1 MVEQQFLTPKD
12 VLGYAEEF
20 IFLEEESPELYN
32 FSLSNSLDDIKTA
45 IYTRTGSDFDLDNAY
60 WKLEPEL
67 SDDIKHLMNKHHIIY
82 SMATWYE
89 EKEKRR
95 YLVVYMHVGKKW
107 FYTRH
112 NQEDGKI
119 YNYEKYEI
127 RRETIKRILKF
138 LDDPSIDID
147 DCYFTK
153 D

>member
-1 MVEQQFLTPKD
+1 MNEQQFLTPKD

-20 IFLEEESPELYN
+20 IVLGEESPELYN
-32 FSLSNSLDDIKTA
+32 FSLSNSLNDIKTA
-45 IYTRTGSDFDLDNAY
+45 IYARTGLDFDLDNAY
-60 WKLEPEL
+60 WQLESEL
-67 SDDIKHLMNKHHIIY
+67 SDNIKHLMKKHHVTY
-82 SMATWYE
+82 SMTTWYN

-95 YLVVYMHVGKKW
+95 YLVIYMHVGKKW
-107 FYTRH
+107 FHTRH

-119 YNYEKYEI
+119 YNYEKYLI
-127 RRETIKRILKF
+127 RRETMQRILKF